1 MLMDCSNYETIIDHG
16 QHGMTSRLLFNRVPA
31 RAAGVRFAC
40 IAARFTP
47 PPKKEIIICQGVSVL
62 RPPF

>member
-1 MLMDCSNYETIIDHG
+1 MLMDCCNYETIIDYG

-40 IAARFTP
+40 IAARF
-47 PPKKEIIICQGVSVL
+47 KAAG
-62 RPPF
+62 